1 MSAEETPTFEFD
13 TPFQDKIAALLLRD
27 SEFGRRTDGLVEPGY
42 FEEEATAILADIG
55 LSYHKSYKSA
65 PDTVV
70 LLDLVKRRFKSK
82 GFREELKEPVK
93 KKLGHLLKKVDLSSR
108 EYVIDQVAT
117 FARHQALTQAILQSA
132 DELEKGNF
140 DKIQELVG
148 SAVRVGANA
157 ENPGYDYFKEIESR
171 SKERKDMTAGLIK
184 PKGITTG
191 NRKLDD
197 LLYHKGW
204 GRKELSVL
212 MGAAKAGK
220 TTALIDS
227 AKAASLA
234 GYNVLYVSLE
244 VSDRIIAERLDAN
257 LSELAYKELGDKVH
271 EVEDKIEAAAKKA
284 GALKIHEFPTG
295 SLTPSDLRRLIEKYA
310 ADGLLFDI
318 VVLDYADLMAPDRWT
333 NEPRENSRLI
343 YVDLRAIAQELGLA
357 MLTATQTNREG
368 AKAAVATMTDVAED
382 FNKIRIADLVISINS
397 TDEEKAMGEAR
408 LFFAA
413 SRNQAGGFTVRI
425 KQDLERGRFLK
436 KVIGLE

>member
-1 MSAEETPTFEFD
+1 MSETATFEFD
-13 TPFQDKIAALLLRD
+13 AAFQDKIAALLLRD
-27 SEFGRRTDGLVEPGY
+27 SEFARRTDGLIEAGY
-42 FEEEATAILADIG
+42 FEEEATALLADIG
-55 LSYHKSYKSA
+55 LSYHKTYKSA
-65 PDTVV
+65 PDVVV
-70 LLDLVKRRFKSK
+70 LFDLVKRRFKSK

-93 KKLGHLLKKVDLSSR
+93 KKLAHLLKKVDLSSR
-108 EYVIDQVAT
+108 EYVIDKVAT

-140 DKIQELVG
+140 DKIQELIQG
-148 SAVRVGANA
+148 AVRVGAHA
-157 ENPGYDYFKEIESR
+157 ESPGYDYFEEIESR
-171 SKERKDMTAGLIK
+171 SAERKDMTAGLIK

-227 AKAASLA
+227 AKHASLA

-244 VSDRIIAERLDAN
+244 VADRIIAERLDAN
-257 LSELAYKELGDKVH
+257 LSELVYKELGDKVH
-271 EVEDKIEAAAKKA
+271 EVEDKIRAAQAKA

-295 SLTPSDLRRLIEKYA
+295 SLTPTDLRRLIEKYA
-310 ADGLLFDI
+310 ADGLIFDL
-318 VVLDYADLMAPDRWT
+318 VVVDYADLMQPDRWT
-333 NEPRENSRLI
+333 HEVRENSRMI
-343 YVDLRAIAQELGLA
+343 YVGLRAIAQELGLA

-382 FNKIRIADLVISINS
+382 FNKIRIADLVISINA
-397 TDEEKAMGEAR
+397 TDEEKAMNEAR

-436 KVIGLE
+436 KVLGVE